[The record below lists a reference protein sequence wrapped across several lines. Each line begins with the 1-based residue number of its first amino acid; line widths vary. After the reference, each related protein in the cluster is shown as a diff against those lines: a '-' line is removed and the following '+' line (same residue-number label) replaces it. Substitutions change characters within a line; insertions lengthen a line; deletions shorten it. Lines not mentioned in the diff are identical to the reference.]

1 MPIPIV
7 LQLVEKRLIGET
19 PAISRARCRCV
30 ASSPASWPPWKFSI

>member
-19 PAISRARCRCV
+19 PAISRGRCRMRGLI
-30 ASSPASWPPWKFSI
+30 A